1 MESGKRRTKDD
12 TWRSDD
18 LKKYLW
24 ASQSDTQ
31 REEKKHRE
39 KKLHRDS
46 EMNDL
51 FEYKEYKHK
60 DQEREILKSKERA
73 GERDSHITKD
83 TGKGYYGDRERDK
96 QREKRKE
103 TKEREREKNKE
114 KHREQDA
121 EKEKYHRGKDKD
133 KERKLKKEDFKQ
145 ALISHHNVKGFE
157 MRYKDVEK
165 LERKV
170 FSGIRGKDKDREQK
184 DESERKDEDKERK
197 YREKK
202 YGENKEFTLR
212 YYLHKEDG
220 ERKHK
225 KQKEQE
231 EEKKHREKS
240 STREKREK
248 ASKEKSNIA
257 SDKDV
262 EEKHKEKRHKDG
274 VSFEDERPKN
284 ITDKKEKISKEEHR
298 KKKESKTSEHRSGGV
313 NFKRE
318 NISVSQHGENSGK
331 TSGKDSKDTRRK
343 HTSDEGMSVWE
354 SARRQSSEEID
365 DVEKEDIDL
374 GNDGADEYTANYE
387 DDFEE
392 YEDDFDN
399 CDGDDDDD
407 DDDDDDNGGGA
418 EEQIKE
424 RDEEIPLAR
433 KMEIQEIQRAI
444 NAENERIGTLPSKRI
459 QKQFQTEL
467 EREPRTEAK
476 ESPSRGSLCGIFM
489 DFAAASQ
496 RQSCRNHA
504 LKQRTRSAKLLRLI
518 DMDFSFSFSLL
529 DLPPVNEYDMYIRN
543 FGKRNTKQA
552 YVQYNE
558 DNVERD
564 IQTDEIET
572 HEVWTQHPGESTIVS
587 GGTKNSRDMSDG
599 TYVTKID
606 TPRLAN
612 FLRAAC
618 QVIAVLLEEDRA
630 GTEPNWNLRS
640 QENALNIS
648 ETCAQMNTNL
658 PFLQNRKVSSLHVSQ
673 IQRQTLVSVHELPEK
688 PFSDI
693 LDKRYIL
700 CVWDIWQPSS
710 PQKVLICESKVM
722 SCCFSPFKAILLF
735 AGTIHGSV
743 VLWDLRE
750 DSRMHHYV
758 KLKDCVWTFRTATF
772 STDGVL
778 TIVNHRSPVQSI
790 EPVSTS
796 VYRKQNFV
804 LSPFSNQEEISG
816 LSFHIASLDEN
827 GILNIWVVVELPKAD
842 FAGSQSDL
850 GLIPG
855 GKIKLVHSSTIQL
868 NNSFPPKINTSLR
881 SMQTLIVKFLPSD
894 PNRFVIG
901 TDMGVISHGARH
913 DSKVSPKLFKPQQR
927 EERPVKVTVIE
938 FSPFG
943 EPVFLAGCSDGS
955 IRLHQ
960 LNSEYPIC
968 QWNNSTNGQA
978 IIALKWT
985 QTRPAV
991 FLVQDDISNIYIW
1004 DLLENDLGPVAKQLI
1019 SPDKLI
1025 TATVMGDPEKT
1036 NRFLGLVL
1044 ARTSGMIEIQYLKK
1058 KWTLPKK
1065 EEQKQ
1070 LRLLLQDAL

>member
-1 MESGKRRTKDD
+1 TEPQKLQLRN
-12 TWRSDD
+12 
-18 LKKYLW
+18 
-24 ASQSDTQ
+24 TQ
-31 REEKKHRE
+31 KEERKHRE
-39 KKLHRDS
+39 KKLHKDS

-51 FEYKEYKHK
+51 FEYEEYKHK
-60 DQEREILKSKERA
+60 DQEREIMKSKERT

-83 TGKGYYGDRERDK
+83 TGKSYYGDRDRDK
-96 QREKRKE
+96 QKEKRKE

-121 EKEKYHRGKDKD
+121 EKEKYHRRKDKDKD
-133 KERKLKKEDFKQ
+133 KERKFKKDDFKQ
-145 ALISHHNVKGFE
+145 TFISHHNLKGFE
-157 MRYKDVEK
+157 MQDKDLEK
-165 LERKV
+165 LEKKI
-170 FSGIRGKDKDREQK
+170 FSGRLTYREQK
-184 DESERKDEDKERK
+184 DDSERKDEDRERK

-220 ERKHK
+220 EKKHK
-225 KQKEQE
+225 RQKEQE
-231 EEKKHREKS
+231 QEKKHKEKN
-240 STREKREK
+240 STRERREK
-248 ASKEKSNIA
+248 VSKEKSNTA
-257 SDKDV
+257 CDKDG
-262 EEKHKEKRHKDG
+262 EERHREKRHKDG
-274 VSFEDERPKN
+274 VPFEDERLKN
-284 ITDKKEKISKEEHR
+284 IADKKEKTSKEEHR
-298 KKKESKTSEHRSGGV
+298 KKKESK
-313 NFKRE
+313 
-318 NISVSQHGENSGK
+318 
-331 TSGKDSKDTRRK
+331 
-343 HTSDEGMSVWE
+343 
-354 SARRQSSEEID
+354 

-374 GNDGADEYTANYE
+374 ENDGADDYTANYE
-387 DDFEE
+387 DDFED

-399 CDGDDDDD
+399 GDGDGDGNDD
-407 DDDDDDNGGGA
+407 DDDDDDNDDDNGGA
-418 EEQIKE
+418 EEQIKK

-444 NAENERIGTLPSKRI
+444 NAENERIGILPSKRI
-459 QKQFQTEL
+459 QKQFQTDL
-467 EREPRTEAK
+467 EKEPRTEAK

-518 DMDFSFSFSLL
+518 DLDFSFSFSLL

-564 IQTDEIET
+564 VQTDEIET

-587 GGTKNSRDMSDG
+587 GGKDMSDG

-630 GTEPNWNLRS
+630 ATEPNWNLRS

-648 ETCAQMNTNL
+648 ESCAQMNTNL

-722 SCCFSPFKAILLF
+722 CCCFSPFKAILLF

-804 LSPFSNQEEISG
+804 LSPFSHQEEISG

-827 GILNIWVVVELPKAD
+827 GILNIWVSKLHEKNLYLPSMKKD
-842 FAGSQSDL
+842 FRSLKRA
-850 GLIPG
+850 ITFC
-855 GKIKLVHSSTIQL
+855 VCVCVCVCV
-868 NNSFPPKINTSLR
+868 FNTSLR
-881 SMQTLIVKFLPSD
+881 PMQTLIVKFLPSD
-894 PNRFVIG
+894 PNRYIIG
-901 TDMGVISHGARH
+901 TDRGVISHGARH

-927 EERPVKVTVIE
+927 EERPVKVTVID

-960 LNSEYPIC
+960 LNSEYPVC

-978 IIALKWT
+978 IISLKWA

-1025 TATVMGDPEKT
+1025 IATVMGDPEKT
-1036 NRFLGLVL
+1036 NRFLGLAL
-1044 ARTSGMIEIQYLKK
+1044 AKTSGMIEIQYLKK
-1058 KWTLPKK
+1058 KWASPKK
-1065 EEQKQ
+1065 EEQKR

>member
-1 MESGKRRTKDD
+1 K
-12 TWRSDD
+12 
-18 LKKYLW
+18 
-24 ASQSDTQ
+24 
-31 REEKKHRE
+31 
-39 KKLHRDS
+39 DS

-51 FEYKEYKHK
+51 FEYEEYKHK
-60 DQEREILKSKERA
+60 DQEREIMKSKERT

-83 TGKGYYGDRERDK
+83 TGKSYYGDRDRDK
-96 QREKRKE
+96 QKEKRKE

-121 EKEKYHRGKDKD
+121 EKEKYHRRKDKDKD
-133 KERKLKKEDFKQ
+133 KERKFKKDDFKQ
-145 ALISHHNVKGFE
+145 TFISHHNLKGFE
-157 MRYKDVEK
+157 MQDKDLEK
-165 LERKV
+165 LEKKI
-170 FSGIRGKDKDREQK
+170 FSGRLTYREQK
-184 DESERKDEDKERK
+184 DDSERKDEDRERK

-220 ERKHK
+220 EKKHK
-225 KQKEQE
+225 RQKEQE
-231 EEKKHREKS
+231 QEKKHKEKN
-240 STREKREK
+240 STRERREK
-248 ASKEKSNIA
+248 VSKEKSNTA
-257 SDKDV
+257 CDKDG
-262 EEKHKEKRHKDG
+262 EERHREKRHKDG
-274 VSFEDERPKN
+274 VPFEDERLKN
-284 ITDKKEKISKEEHR
+284 IADKKEKTSKEEHR
-298 KKKESKTSEHRSGGV
+298 KKKESK
-313 NFKRE
+313 
-318 NISVSQHGENSGK
+318 
-331 TSGKDSKDTRRK
+331 
-343 HTSDEGMSVWE
+343 
-354 SARRQSSEEID
+354 

-374 GNDGADEYTANYE
+374 ENDGADDYTANYE
-387 DDFEE
+387 DDFED

-399 CDGDDDDD
+399 GDGDGDGNDD
-407 DDDDDDNGGGA
+407 DDDDDDNDDDNGGA
-418 EEQIKE
+418 EEQIKK

-444 NAENERIGTLPSKRI
+444 NAENERIGILPSKRI
-459 QKQFQTEL
+459 QKQFQTDL
-467 EREPRTEAK
+467 EKEPRTEAK

-518 DMDFSFSFSLL
+518 DLDFSFSFSLL

-564 IQTDEIET
+564 VQTDEIET

-587 GGTKNSRDMSDG
+587 GGKDMSDG

-630 GTEPNWNLRS
+630 ATEPNWNLRS

-648 ETCAQMNTNL
+648 ESCAQMNTNL

-722 SCCFSPFKAILLF
+722 CCCFSPFKAILLF

-804 LSPFSNQEEISG
+804 LSPFSHQEEISG

-827 GILNIWVVVELPKAD
+827 GILNIWNNLFLVYL
-842 FAGSQSDL
+842 FL

-868 NNSFPPKINTSLR
+868 NN
-881 SMQTLIVKFLPSD
+881 
-894 PNRFVIG
+894 
-901 TDMGVISHGARH
+901 SHGARH

-927 EERPVKVTVIE
+927 EERPVKVTVID

-960 LNSEYPIC
+960 LNSEYPVC

-978 IIALKWT
+978 IISLKWA

-1025 TATVMGDPEKT
+1025 IATVMGDPEKT
-1036 NRFLGLVL
+1036 NRFLGLAL
-1044 ARTSGMIEIQYLKK
+1044 AKTSGMIEIQYLKK
-1058 KWTLPKK
+1058 KWASPKK
-1065 EEQKQ
+1065 EEQKR

>member
-1 MESGKRRTKDD
+1 M
-12 TWRSDD
+12 
-18 LKKYLW
+18 
-24 ASQSDTQ
+24 
-31 REEKKHRE
+31 
-39 KKLHRDS
+39 S
-46 EMNDL
+46 EL

-60 DQEREILKSKERA
+60 DQEKETLKSKE
-73 GERDSHITKD
+73 S
-83 TGKGYYGDRERDK
+83 GKGFYGDRDRDK
-96 QREKRKE
+96 QKEKRKE

-114 KHREQDA
+114 KHRELDA
-121 EKEKYHRGKDKD
+121 EKEKYHRSKD
-133 KERKLKKEDFKQ
+133 KEKEKEKKIKKDDIKQ
-145 ALISHHNVKGFE
+145 TVSPHHIKGFE
-157 MRYKDVEK
+157 MRDKDVEK

-170 FSGIRGKDKDREQK
+170 FSGIKGKEKDKEPK
-184 DESERKDEDKERK
+184 DDSERRDDDKDKK

-220 ERKHK
+220 EKKHK
-225 KQKEQE
+225 KQQEQ
-231 EEKKHREKS
+231 EKKHKDREKS
-240 STREKREK
+240 NSREKKEK
-248 ASKEKSNIA
+248 TSKEKSTSIN
-257 SDKDV
+257 DRDV
-262 EEKHKEKRHKDG
+262 EEKHKDKRHKEG
-274 VSFEDERPKN
+274 VIFEDERPKYFA
-284 ITDKKEKISKEEHR
+284 DKKEKVSKEEHR
-298 KKKESKTSEHRSGGV
+298 KKRDSKTSEHRSGGI

-318 NISVSQHGENSGK
+318 HISGSLRVENIGK
-331 TSGKDSKDTRRK
+331 TGGKENKDTKRK
-343 HTSDEGMSVWE
+343 QPGDEGMSVWK
-354 SARRQSSEEID
+354 SARRQSSEDTEDI
-365 DVEKEDIDL
+365 EKEDIDL
-374 GNDGADEYTANYE
+374 ENDGADDYTANYE
-387 DDFEE
+387 DDFED

-399 CDGDDDDD
+399 CDGDGNGKDDDDD
-407 DDDDDDNGGGA
+407 DDDDDDNDDENGDGGYT
-418 EEQIKE
+418 EDHRKE

-444 NAENERIGTLPSKRI
+444 HAENERIGTLPSRQI
-459 QKQFQTEL
+459 QKQFQSEF
-467 EREPRTEAK
+467 EKEPRTEAK

-518 DMDFSFSFSLL
+518 DLDFSFSFSLL

-630 GTEPNWNLRS
+630 ATEPNWNLRS
-640 QENALNIS
+640 QENTLNIS
-648 ETCAQMNTNL
+648 ESCAQMNTNL
-658 PFLQNRKVSSLHVSQ
+658 PFLQNRKVSSLHISQ

-688 PFSDI
+688 PFSDV

-722 SCCFSPFKAILLF
+722 CCCFSPFKAILLF

-758 KLKDCVWTFRTATF
+758 KLRDCIWTFRTATF

-778 TIVNHRSPVQSI
+778 TPVNHRSPVQSI

-796 VYRKQNFV
+796 VYKKQNFV

-827 GILNIWVVVELPKAD
+827 GILNIWVVVELSKAD

-868 NNSFPPKINTSLR
+868 NSSFPPKVNTSLKP
-881 SMQTLIVKFLPSD
+881 MQTLIVKFLPSD
-894 PNRFVIG
+894 PNRFIIG

-927 EERPVKVTVIE
+927 EERPVKVNVID

-943 EPVFLAGCSDGS
+943 EPMFLAGCSDGS

-968 QWNNSTNGQA
+968 QWNDTTNGQA

-1025 TATVMGDPEKT
+1025 AATVMGDPEKT
-1036 NRFLGLVL
+1036 NRFLGLAL

-1058 KWTLPKK
+1058 KWASPKK
-1065 EEQKQ
+1065 EEQKK
-1070 LRLLLQDAL
+1070 LRLLLQDVL

>member
-1 MESGKRRTKDD
+1 
-12 TWRSDD
+12 
-18 LKKYLW
+18 
-24 ASQSDTQ
+24 
-31 REEKKHRE
+31 
-39 KKLHRDS
+39 LHKDS

-51 FEYKEYKHK
+51 FEYEEYKHK
-60 DQEREILKSKERA
+60 DQEREIMKSKERT

-83 TGKGYYGDRERDK
+83 TGKSYYGDRDRDK
-96 QREKRKE
+96 QKEKRKE

-114 KHREQDA
+114 KHREQDD
-121 EKEKYHRGKDKD
+121 KDKD
-133 KERKLKKEDFKQ
+133 KERKFKKDDFKQ
-145 ALISHHNVKGFE
+145 TFISHHNLKGFE
-157 MRYKDVEK
+157 MQDKDLEK
-165 LERKV
+165 LEKKI
-170 FSGIRGKDKDREQK
+170 FSEQK
-184 DESERKDEDKERK
+184 DDSERKDEDRERK

-220 ERKHK
+220 EKKHK
-225 KQKEQE
+225 RQKEQE
-231 EEKKHREKS
+231 QEKKHKEKN
-240 STREKREK
+240 STRERREK
-248 ASKEKSNIA
+248 VSKEKSNTA
-257 SDKDV
+257 CDKDG
-262 EEKHKEKRHKDG
+262 EERHREKRHKDG
-274 VSFEDERPKN
+274 VPFEDERLKN
-284 ITDKKEKISKEEHR
+284 IADKKEKTSKEEHR
-298 KKKESKTSEHRSGGV
+298 KKKESK
-313 NFKRE
+313 
-318 NISVSQHGENSGK
+318 
-331 TSGKDSKDTRRK
+331 
-343 HTSDEGMSVWE
+343 
-354 SARRQSSEEID
+354 

-374 GNDGADEYTANYE
+374 ENDGADDYTANYE
-387 DDFEE
+387 DDFED

-399 CDGDDDDD
+399 GDGDGDGNDD
-407 DDDDDDNGGGA
+407 DDDDDDNDDDNGGA
-418 EEQIKE
+418 EEQIKK

-444 NAENERIGTLPSKRI
+444 NAENERIGILPSKRI
-459 QKQFQTEL
+459 QKQFQTDL
-467 EREPRTEAK
+467 EKEPRTEAK

-518 DMDFSFSFSLL
+518 DLDFSFSFSLL

-564 IQTDEIET
+564 VQTDEIET

-587 GGTKNSRDMSDG
+587 GGNRDMSDG

-630 GTEPNWNLRS
+630 ATEPNWNLRS

-648 ETCAQMNTNL
+648 ESCAQMNTNL

-722 SCCFSPFKAILLF
+722 CCCFSPFKAILLF

-804 LSPFSNQEEISG
+804 LSPFSHQEEISG

-827 GILNIWVVVELPKAD
+827 GILNIWVSKLHEKNLYLPSMKKD
-842 FAGSQSDL
+842 FR
-850 GLIPG
+850 
-855 GKIKLVHSSTIQL
+855 
-868 NNSFPPKINTSLR
+868 SLKR
-881 SMQTLIVKFLPSD
+881 AITFCVPMQTLIVKFLPSD
-894 PNRFVIG
+894 PNRYIIG
-901 TDMGVISHGARH
+901 TDRGVISHGARH

-927 EERPVKVTVIE
+927 EERPVKVTVID

-960 LNSEYPIC
+960 LNSEYPVC

-978 IIALKWT
+978 IISLKWA

-1025 TATVMGDPEKT
+1025 IATVMGDPEKT
-1036 NRFLGLVL
+1036 NRFLGLAL
-1044 ARTSGMIEIQYLKK
+1044 AKTSGMIEIQYLKK
-1058 KWTLPKK
+1058 KWASPKK
-1065 EEQKQ
+1065 EEQKR